1 MGKESYSGEKKEIKQ
16 IVVKKLFGTLDHTIP
31 LYEDG
36 TTILVGPSGI
46 GKTVILK
53 LLNELFSKSNKI
65 LQTIP
70 FDEFRVDFED
80 NTSLWVTK
88 GREYSQEQ
96 SKLTF
101 HFRDEREQE
110 HFYTLASPAPHKI
123 LAERPFGLSTDNYA
137 TFKHSHTDHKME
149 RALPTGEILSS
160 EDILQGSQGPLDE
173 MPQWLVEVRQSVPIH
188 FIDTQR
194 LSYVL
199 RTVKPNGSDIQ
210 AMVIPTVDAYAEEL
224 AELLKTDQAASPELA
239 YNIERLQIEINKL
252 FLYKEMSINQEKGFV
267 FTDDSGTQLA
277 PHDLS
282 LGEQN
287 VLALF
292 YDLIFHVAPGALV
305 LIDEPDVSLHVVW
318 QREFLSTLW
327 GVATARSGLLLVTHS
342 PSFIPDSW
350 DMVVPLKKKVA

>member
-1 MGKESYSGEKKEIKQ
+1 
-16 IVVKKLFGTLDHTIP
+16 
-31 LYEDG
+31 
-36 TTILVGPSGI
+36 
-46 GKTVILK
+46 
-53 LLNELFSKSNKI
+53 
-65 LQTIP
+65 
-70 FDEFRVDFED
+70 
-80 NTSLWVTK
+80 
-88 GREYSQEQ
+88 
-96 SKLTF
+96 
-101 HFRDEREQE
+101 
-110 HFYTLASPAPHKI
+110 
-123 LAERPFGLSTDNYA
+123 
-137 TFKHSHTDHKME
+137 
-149 RALPTGEILSS
+149 
-160 EDILQGSQGPLDE
+160 